1 MARPELASAGTSVSR
16 CITAATLRSMDVA
29 SVRDLRNH
37 GGEILDR
44 VEAGAR
50 VTVTRDGRPV
60 ARLEPLGRRAL
71 SAAVLIER
79 FRRLPRV
86 DSEAL
91 RADLDAA
98 LDQSL

>member
-60 ARLEPLGRRAL
+60 EDLQFKTDDRVRTVGYTLE
-71 SAAVLIER
+71 V
-79 FRRLPRV
+79 PR
-86 DSEAL
+86 
-91 RADLDAA
+91 
-98 LDQSL
+98 